1 MRLAG
6 MNMER
11 VMSLVEVKVPDIGDF
26 KEVEVIEVLVKPG
39 DRVAVDQ
46 SLITVESDKASM
58 EIPCNQA
65 GVVRELKVKVGD
77 KVAEGSLVLML
88 ETEGDAQQAA
98 PSAAPAAAAPAAAPA
113 PAPAAAAPAPAAAP
127 AGLINVEVPDIGDFK
142 EVEVIELLVKPGDTV
157 AVDQSLITVESDK
170 ASMEIP
176 SNQAGVVKELKVK
189 IGDKVSKGTPLLV
202 LEGQGA
208 SAPAAAAPAPA
219 PAAAAPSAPAPT
231 AASFSGTA
239 DIECET
245 LVLGAG
251 PGGYTAAFRAA
262 DLGQKV
268 VMVERYPS
276 LGGVCL
282 NVGCIP
288 SKALLHAAKVI
299 TEAEEMS
306 HFGVK
311 MSAPEIELD
320 GLRGWKESV
329 VKKLTGGLSGL
340 AKARKVQVVQG
351 KAAFSSPNTLTVE
364 TAEGSKTIAF
374 KNAIIAAG
382 SSVARIPGFPYDD
395 PRLIDSTGA
404 LELRQIPKRMLVIGG
419 GIIGLEMA
427 CVYDALGTKISVVEF
442 LDGLIPSAD
451 RDIVKPLQKRIEK
464 RYEGIYLKTKV
475 TKLEAR
481 PDGLLAT
488 FEGENAPAEPQLYDM
503 VLMAVGRRPNGK
515 EIGADKAGVIVSER
529 GFVPV
534 DKQQRTNVGHIFAIG
549 DICGD
554 PMLAHK
560 ATNEAKVA
568 AEVIAGHKVE
578 FDAMTI
584 PSVAYTDPEVA
595 WMGLTENDAKA
606 QGIPYEKANFPWAAS
621 GRALA
626 MGRDDGVTKLL
637 WDPATKRII
646 GAGIVG
652 VNAGELLAE
661 TVLAMEMGADLE
673 DIALT
678 VHAHPTLSETS
689 MFAAEMG
696 LGVITDL
703 YVPKKK

>member
-1 MRLAG
+1 
-6 MNMER
+6 
-11 VMSLVEVKVPDIGDF
+11 MSA
-26 KEVEVIEVLVKPG
+26 IEIK
-39 DRVAVDQ
+39 
-46 SLITVESDKASM
+46 
-58 EIPCNQA
+58 
-65 GVVRELKVKVGD
+65 
-77 KVAEGSLVLML
+77 
-88 ETEGDAQQAA
+88 
-98 PSAAPAAAAPAAAPA
+98 
-113 PAPAAAAPAPAAAP
+113 
-127 AGLINVEVPDIGDFK
+127 VPDIGDFK
-142 EVEVIELLVKPGDTV
+142 EVEVIELLVKAGDTV
-157 AVDQSLITVESDK
+157 QAEQSLITVESDK

-176 SNQAGVVKELKVK
+176 CSTAGVVKSLLVK
-189 IGDKVSKGTPLLV
+189 LGDKISEGSPILI
-202 LEGQGA
+202 LEAAESGA
-208 SAPAAAAPAPA
+208 SAAPAAA
-219 PAAAAPSAPAPT
+219 PAAASAPSAPSAPAASAVAPV
-231 AASFSGTA
+231 ASSFSGTA
-239 DIECET
+239 DIECDT

-268 VMVERYPS
+268 VLIERYAS

-306 HFGVK
+306 HFGIKLGV
-311 MSAPEIELD
+311 PEINLD
-320 GLRGWKESV
+320 ALRGWKEGV
-329 VKKLTGGLSGL
+329 IKKLTGGLSGL

-351 KAAFSSPNTLTVE
+351 KGAFTSSNSLSVE
-364 TAEGSKTIAF
+364 TAEGAKTIAF

-382 SSVARIPGFPYDD
+382 SSVVKIPGFPYDD
-395 PRLIDSTGA
+395 PRLVDSTGA

-427 CVYDALGTKISVVEF
+427 CVYDALGSKVSVVEF
-442 LDGLIPSAD
+442 ADGLIPAAD

-464 RYEGIYLKTKV
+464 RYEAIMLKTKV

-481 PDGLLAT
+481 ANGLLAS
-488 FEGENAPAEPQLYDM
+488 FEGDSAPVEPQLYDM
-503 VLMAVGRRPNGK
+503 VLLAVGRRPNGK
-515 EIGADKAGVIVSER
+515 DIAADKAGVVVNER
-529 GFVPV
+529 GFIPV
-534 DKQQRTNVGHIFAIG
+534 DRQQRTNVPNIFAIG

-568 AEVIAGHKVE
+568 AEVIAGHKVA

-584 PSVAYTDPEVA
+584 PSVAYTDPEIA
-595 WMGLTENDAKA
+595 WMGVTEVEAKA
-606 QGIPYEKANFPWAAS
+606 KGIPFEKASFPWAAS

-626 MGRDDGVTKLL
+626 MGRDDGLTKLL
-637 WDPATKRII
+637 WDPTTKRII

-673 DIALT
+673 DLALT
-678 VHAHPTLSETS
+678 VHAHPTLSETP

-696 LGVITDL
+696 LGSITDL
-703 YVPKKK
+703 YIPPKK

>member
-1 MRLAG
+1 
-6 MNMER
+6 
-11 VMSLVEVKVPDIGDF
+11 MSA
-26 KEVEVIEVLVKPG
+26 IEIK
-39 DRVAVDQ
+39 
-46 SLITVESDKASM
+46 
-58 EIPCNQA
+58 
-65 GVVRELKVKVGD
+65 
-77 KVAEGSLVLML
+77 
-88 ETEGDAQQAA
+88 
-98 PSAAPAAAAPAAAPA
+98 
-113 PAPAAAAPAPAAAP
+113 
-127 AGLINVEVPDIGDFK
+127 VPDIGDFK

-157 AVDQSLITVESDK
+157 QLEQSLITVESDK

-176 SNQAGVVKELKVK
+176 SNAAGVVKSLLVK
-189 IGDKVSKGTPLLV
+189 IGDKVAEGSPLLI
-202 LEGQGA
+202 LEAAEAASTVTSVPAPA
-208 SAPAAAAPAPA
+208 SAPAVAAAPV
-219 PAAAAPSAPAPT
+219 AAAAPMASVAAPVAS
-231 AASFSGTA
+231 SFSGTA
-239 DIECET
+239 DIDCDT

-268 VMVERYPS
+268 VLVERYPS

-311 MSAPEIELD
+311 LGKPEIDLNS
-320 GLRGWKESV
+320 LRGWKESV
-329 VKKLTGGLSGL
+329 IKKLTGGLSGL

-351 KAAFSSPNTLTVE
+351 KGGFTSSNSLSVE
-364 TAEGSKTIAF
+364 TAEGTKTIAF

-382 SSVARIPGFPYDD
+382 SSVVKIPGFPYDD

-427 CVYDALGTKISVVEF
+427 CVYDALGSKVSVVEF
-442 LDGLIPSAD
+442 ADGLIPAAD

-464 RYEGIYLKTKV
+464 RYEAIMLKTKV

-481 PDGLLAT
+481 ANGLLAS
-488 FEGENAPAEPQLYDM
+488 FEGDNAPAEPQLYDM
-503 VLMAVGRRPNGK
+503 VLLAVGRRPNGK
-515 EIGADKAGVIVSER
+515 DIAADKAGVIVNER
-529 GFVPV
+529 GFIPV
-534 DKQQRTNVGHIFAIG
+534 DRQQRTNVPNIFAIG

-568 AEVIAGHKVE
+568 AEVIAGHKVA

-584 PSVAYTDPEVA
+584 PSVAYTDPEIA
-595 WMGLTENDAKA
+595 WMGVTEAEAKA
-606 QGIPYEKANFPWAAS
+606 KGIPFEKANFPWAAS

-637 WDPATKRII
+637 WDPTTKRII

-673 DIALT
+673 DLALT
-678 VHAHPTLSETS
+678 VHAHPTLSETP

-696 LGVITDL
+696 LGSITDL
-703 YVPKKK
+703 YIPAKK

>member
-1 MRLAG
+1 
-6 MNMER
+6 
-11 VMSLVEVKVPDIGDF
+11 MSLVEIKVPDIGDF
-26 KEVEVIEVLVKPG
+26 KEVEVIELLVKVG
-39 DRVAVDQ
+39 DVVKVDQ

-58 EIPCNQA
+58 EIPCN
-65 GVVRELKVKVGD
+65 
-77 KVAEGSLVLML
+77 M
-88 ETEGDAQQAA
+88 
-98 PSAAPAAAAPAAAPA
+98 
-113 PAPAAAAPAPAAAP
+113 
-127 AGLINVEVPDIGDFK
+127 
-142 EVEVIELLVKPGDTV
+142 
-157 AVDQSLITVESDK
+157 
-170 ASMEIP
+170 
-176 SNQAGVVKELKVK
+176 AGVVKELKVK
-189 IGDKVSKGTPLLV
+189 IGDKVAEGSVVLMLEAQASTSSTPAAP
-202 LEGQGA
+202 QN
-208 SAPAAAAPAPA
+208 SAPAATTTSTAAQTTTQAVPQTTAQATAAPQ
-219 PAAAAPSAPAPT
+219 
-231 AASFSGTA
+231 ASLFEGHA
-239 DIECET
+239 DIECDT

-268 VMVERYPS
+268 VLVERYPT

-311 MSAPEIELD
+311 MGKPEIALD
-320 GLRGWKESV
+320 DLRGWKDSV
-329 VKKLTGGLSGL
+329 IKKLTGGLTGL

-351 KAAFSSPNTLTVE
+351 KAAFSSSHTLTVA
-364 TAEGSKTIAF
+364 TAEGNKVVKF
-374 KNAIIAAG
+374 KHAIIAAG
-382 SSVARIPGFPYDD
+382 SSVVKIPGFPYDD
-395 PRLIDSTGA
+395 ARLIDSTGA

-427 CVYDALGTKISVVEF
+427 CVYDALGSKVTVVEF
-442 LDGLIPSAD
+442 ADGLIPAAD

-464 RYEGIYLKTKV
+464 RYEAIYLKTKV

-481 PDGLLAT
+481 ANGLLAS
-488 FEGENAPAEPQLYDM
+488 FEGDAAPAEPQLYDM
-503 VLMAVGRRPNGK
+503 VLMAVGRRPNGR
-515 EIGADKAGVIVSER
+515 EIDADKAGVIVNER
-529 GFVPV
+529 GFISV
-534 DKQQRTNVGHIFAIG
+534 DKQQRTNVSHIFAIG

-568 AEVIAGHKVE
+568 AEVIAGHKVA

-584 PSVAYTDPEVA
+584 PSVAYTDPEIA
-595 WMGLTENDAKA
+595 WMGVTETEAKA
-606 QGIPYEKANFPWAAS
+606 KGIAYEKASFPWAAS

-637 WDPATKRII
+637 WDPETKRII
-646 GAGIVG
+646 GASIVG

-673 DIALT
+673 DLALT
-678 VHAHPTLSETS
+678 VHAHPTLSETP

-696 LGVITDL
+696 LGSITDL
-703 YVPKKK
+703 YIPKK